1 MKEVKHYLSLIILCI
16 YILFIKLRKVFLILL
31 LSVFFCLLIYY
42 LLTGIW
48 RFQCIP
54 GYEWDFSIT
63 LYEFL
68 LGISAFISALAIISS
83 GFIWLFKRLDKN
95 ETIINSCQPYI
106 RIGESNIFHIKS
118 QHEFSQI
125 IREAP
130 LEILQT
136 SSVFFIISFS
146 SKNNNEN
153 KILYKSVCKQRFGIF
168 WILKIERDRIDDTL
182 LTRINRAKSFLF
194 GSKQYEDYIIKNKE
208 NTNGNEHKLDCE
220 IILDPMFFLAYN
232 KNISISIRIQNSD
245 RSQTPWYKFTLNIE
259 DNAFKEIYKKL
270 HDNIADKDSNKWLEK
285 WCENLKKNNESKF
298 DFNDRI

>member
-1 MKEVKHYLSLIILCI
+1 LVL
-16 YILFIKLRKVFLILL
+16 LF
-31 LSVFFCLLIYY
+31 SVFFCFLIYY
-42 LLTGIW
+42 LLTSVW

-68 LGISAFISALAIISS
+68 LGVSAFISALAIISS

-106 RIGESNIFHIKS
+106 RIGESNIFPIKS

-136 SSVFFIISFS
+136 SSVFFIIIFS

-153 KILYKSVCKQRFGIF
+153 KIFYKSICKQRFGIF
-168 WILKIERDRIDDTL
+168 WILKTEKEKVDDKL
-182 LTRINRAKSFLF
+182 LTKINRAKLYLF
-194 GSKQYEDYIIKNKE
+194 GCKQYEDYIIKNTD
-208 NTNGNEHKLDCE
+208 NTNCNKHKLDCE
-220 IILDPMFFLAYN
+220 IILDPILFLAYN
-232 KNISISIRIQNSD
+232 KNISVSIKIQNSD
-245 RSQTPWYKFTLNIE
+245 RSQTPWYKFTLNID
-259 DNAFKEIYKKL
+259 DNAFNEIYKKL
-270 HDNIADKDSNKWLEK
+270 QDNIADKDPNKWLEK
-285 WCENLKKNNESKF
+285 WSENLKNKNESKF
-298 DFNDRI
+298 DFNDRK